1 MILIDYSQ
9 VAISNIFNF
18 SLDLKKG
25 TDKDPTN
32 IIRHCVLSSI
42 KSYKSKYGSKYGEL
56 IICCDGRNYWRKNV
70 FPFYKESRKRNRDES
85 DLDWNLIFSTL
96 AVIREELKENFPYKV
111 MHFEE
116 CEADDII
123 ATLTMNTLNLGQAQP
138 VLIVSS
144 DKDFKQLQDIGAD
157 VKQWSPA
164 QKKFVTDTKENI
176 RKYRIEHIV
185 KGDAGD
191 GVPNIVSSDDIFA
204 SGGKQGRIS
213 SKRLNE
219 FFQNGRNACKN
230 DFEFRNWDRNSTLV
244 SFDNI
249 PDYIKDR
256 ILNGYYSYKPKG
268 DKMSIL
274 NYLIANR
281 CKLLMQEIEE
291 F

>member
-1 MILIDYSQ
+1 MILLDYSQ

-18 SLDLKKG
+18 SIDLKKG

-42 KSYKSKYGSKYGEL
+42 KAYKSKYSSKYGEVV
-56 IICCDGRNYWRKNV
+56 ICCDGRNYWRKSI
-70 FPFYKESRKRNRDES
+70 FPYYKENRKRTRDES
-85 DLDWNLIFSTL
+85 DLDWGLIFSTL
-96 AVIREELKENFPYKV
+96 STIREDLKEYFPYKV
-111 MHFEE
+111 MHFDE

-123 ATLTMNTLNLGQAQP
+123 ATLTTNTLEFGKAEP
-138 VLIVSS
+138 VLIISS
-144 DKDFKQLQDIGAD
+144 DKDFKQLHNIGAD
-157 VKQWSPA
+157 VKQWSPM
-164 QKKFVTDTKENI
+164 QKKFVSDTQDNI

-191 GVPNIVSSDDIFA
+191 GIPNIVSTDDIFA

-219 FFQNGRNACKN
+219 FFEIGKEACKN
-230 DFEFRNWDRNSTLV
+230 DMERRNWDRNATLV

-249 PDYIKDR
+249 PDYIRER
-256 ILNGYYSYKPKG
+256 ILNGYYTCNPRGNKAT
-268 DKMSIL
+268 IL
-274 NYLIANR
+274 NYLVANR
-281 CKLLMQEIEE
+281 CKLLMQEIED